1 MWKIKQSKERMH
13 KINQCLNKANNFTH
27 SDIVNLIKSFKYNVD
42 IWNKHNHYKRKQ
54 CKHGPGV
61 YEP

>member
-1 MWKIKQSKERMH
+1 MH

-42 IWNKHNHYKRKQ
+42 IWNEHNHYKRKQ